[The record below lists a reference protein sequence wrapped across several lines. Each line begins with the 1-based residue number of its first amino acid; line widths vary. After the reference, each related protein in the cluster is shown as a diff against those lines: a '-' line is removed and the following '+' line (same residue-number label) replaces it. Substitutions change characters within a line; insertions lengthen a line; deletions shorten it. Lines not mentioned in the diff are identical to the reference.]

1 MPSKGKAVGNLVKWG
16 VKYGPHVVVLAQQ
29 AKEPAMKAAQTALD
43 RQKARR
49 RAIEHAA
56 TVREGTVLKT
66 FDPRADHSEPVWV
79 VFSGDDPIAAHPTST
94 TPIAELIA
102 QQRPGHPGAPG
113 RPAHARRP
121 AQAAAPAPAQARA
134 VTLLVAGDRRRP
146 APARRAPCGPGSPAT
161 TPQVKA
167 ERIWGAE
174 GPRWFTPDD
183 PIWRVHADAA
193 MFPGGIRALLLQSL
207 HPLAMAGVAGH
218 SGYKGDPWGRLQR
231 TSEFLA
237 TTTFGTI
244 DHAQEQ
250 IARVRS
256 IHDRVRGKA
265 ADGRPY
271 SAGDPHLLAWV
282 HVDRGRQLP
291 HRLPAL
297 RRAATDRRRGRPLR
311 RAERRRRRAPSG
323 CVDPPTTV
331 AELRATIEGYR
342 PELESTAAAREAARF
357 LLVHPPLPL
366 AARPGYAALAAGAV
380 AMLPR
385 WARRPL
391 RLPWLPVTERF
402 VGGRSAGWPRR
413 PCAGRCPT
421 RPTNGARAP
430 PSVRGTSVL
439 TAASAS
445 RPGPSPGTWAARA
458 V

>member
-1 MPSKGKAVGNLVKWG
+1 MTL
-16 VKYGPHVVVLAQQ
+16 LAPL
-29 AKEPAMKAAQTALD
+29 APMAD
-43 RQKARR
+43 GARR
-49 RAIEHAA
+49 QLASALRS
-56 TVREGTVLKT
+56 R
-66 FDPRADHSEPVWV
+66 
-79 VFSGDDPIAAHPTST
+79 
-94 TPIAELIA
+94 
-102 QQRPGHPGAPG
+102 
-113 RPAHARRP
+113 
-121 AQAAAPAPAQARA
+121 
-134 VTLLVAGDRRRP
+134 VAGTD
-146 APARRAPCGPGSPAT
+146 A
-161 TPQVKA
+161 QVKA

-244 DHAQEQ
+244 EHAQEQ

-282 HVDRGRQLP
+282 HATEADSFLTAYQRYAVTPLSAAEADRYVEQGGIVAR
-291 HRLPAL
+291 AL
-297 RRAATDRRRGRPLR
+297 GV
-311 RAERRRRRAPSG
+311 
-323 CVDPPTTV
+323 VDPPTTV
-331 AELRATIEGYR
+331 AALRATIAGYR

-385 WARRPL
+385 WARQPL
-391 RLPWLPVTERF
+391 RLPWLPVTERL
-402 VGGRSAGWPRR
+402 VGRPLGGVATSTVRWAMADATDERR
-413 PCAGRCPT
+413 KAAER
-421 RPTNGARAP
+421 
-430 PSVRGTSVL
+430 RGTSV
-439 TAASAS
+439 
-445 RPGPSPGTWAARA
+445 
-458 V
+458 

>member
-1 MPSKGKAVGNLVKWG
+1 MTILSPVTDG
-16 VKYGPHVVVLAQQ
+16 
-29 AKEPAMKAAQTALD
+29 
-43 RQKARR
+43 ARR
-49 RAIEHAA
+49 Q
-56 TVREGTVLKT
+56 L
-66 FDPRADHSEPVWV
+66 
-79 VFSGDDPIAAHPTST
+79 
-94 TPIAELIA
+94 
-102 QQRPGHPGAPG
+102 
-113 RPAHARRP
+113 
-121 AQAAAPAPAQARA
+121 AAALRSR
-134 VTLLVAGDRRRP
+134 VAGTD
-146 APARRAPCGPGSPAT
+146 A
-161 TPQVKA
+161 QVKA

-174 GPRWFTPDD
+174 GPRWFTPED

-244 DHAQEQ
+244 DHAEEQ

-256 IHDRVRGKA
+256 IHERVRGKA

-282 HVDRGRQLP
+282 HATEADSFLTAYQRYAVAPLSAAEADRYVEQSGKVAA
-291 HRLPAL
+291 AL
-297 RRAATDRRRGRPLR
+297 GVL
-311 RAERRRRRAPSG
+311 
-323 CVDPPTTV
+323 DPPTTV
-331 AELRATIEGYR
+331 AELRATIGGYR

-366 AARPGYAALAAGAV
+366 AAKPGYAALAAGAV

-391 RLPWLPVTERF
+391 RLPWLPVTERL
-402 VGGRSAGWPRR
+402 VGRPLGGVATSTVRWAMADATDERR
-413 PCAGRCPT
+413 KAAER
-421 RPTNGARAP
+421 
-430 PSVRGTSVL
+430 RGD
-439 TAASAS
+439 AA
-445 RPGPSPGTWAARA
+445 A